1 MTNKEKLENAVQE
14 LKSKISNREQQIGKK
29 IKDIDCQLTAKNAEL
44 KTARQAQV
52 EADLAE
58 DTVTVAKFKK
68 QVNSLKTKIAE
79 FQERRE
85 ALFQVKDHG
94 DYSKDLAGIK
104 KLAAAANDERST
116 EIHKYI
122 AEMNS
127 LDAEIEKLTEKRK
140 QAFRNY
146 GYALDQKPCGTI
158 EPLIGLIDKRAAN
171 LDYLK
176 KPHFL
181 ESWLNGG
188 DLEVFFPEPEP
199 LHKKEVFK
207 LEPSEY
213 GDWKA
218 APDGQIYF
226 DDILKAQR
234 KKAETA
240 QRI

>member
-1 MTNKEKLENAVQE
+1 MTNKEKLQKAVQE
-14 LKSKISNREQQIGKK
+14 LKSKVSDREQQISEK
-29 IKDIDCQLTAKNAEL
+29 IKDVDCQLTAKNAEL
-44 KTARQAQV
+44 KAARQTQV
-52 EADLAE
+52 EADLAG

-68 QVNSLKTKIAE
+68 QVDSLKTEIAE
-79 FQERRE
+79 FQEQRE
-85 ALFQVKDHG
+85 ALSQVKDRG
-94 DYSKDLAGIK
+94 DYSKDFAEIK
-104 KLAAAANDERST
+104 KLAAAASNERAT
-116 EIHKYI
+116 EIEKYI
-122 AEMNS
+122 KETHS
-127 LDAEIEKLTEKRK
+127 LDAEIKKLTQKRE

-146 GYALDQKPCGTI
+146 QDALHQEPNKII
-158 EPLIGLIDKRAAN
+158 EPLISLIDKRAAN

-188 DLEVFFPEPEP
+188 DLEVFFPKPEP

-218 APDGQIYF
+218 SDGQIHYN
-226 DDILKAQR
+226 DILKARR